1 MAIRGNGVV
10 GEMIIFLLVAALI
23 WHSGQFT
30 SLGKGWHLKK
40 YGGSGIYNDWTK
52 PIFAHNNLSYGTIV
66 EIRNPKNG
74 RKVRAICYDKMAS
87 KTKMDV
93 APKYL
98 YYLCGKTCSGFRGEY
113 RIVDTSIA
121 CSGQGF
127 KCMRSKLGAYLEDDE
142 VVKLKLGVV
151 K

>member
-87 KTKMDV
+87 KTK
-93 APKYL
+93 ATELKRKKKKSKEGRERKRRL
-98 YYLCGKTCSGFRGEY
+98 
-113 RIVDTSIA
+113 
-121 CSGQGF
+121 
-127 KCMRSKLGAYLEDDE
+127 RSKGSTPNKKTLFGD
-142 VVKLKLGVV
+142 
-151 K
+151 